1 MTIAAQ
7 PSATPDHPTFYPPD
21 FSPQNPDP
29 LKALQVFPYRQTF
42 YPLGFPLEL
51 ETTSPDVLAA
61 ANQSWGDQSLITPA
75 HAVAATPALKLR
87 LGVTPSLSAPCAPCP
102 PSTVLSAHGHLLS
115 IVADQENSAVCD
127 LSAGQAFAWVTQ
139 SALANPAY
147 LRYHFLEAIALC
159 LLSATHVT
167 PLHGACVS
175 LNGKGILLCG
185 HSGAGKSTLAYACAR
200 AGWTFTS
207 DDASYLLWNH
217 PRPTVRGNAHQ
228 LRFRPSA
235 RTLFPEIAGHP
246 LTPRTQGKPS
256 IEIPTRTFPHLIL
269 APESPIHAI
278 VFLHRQP
285 DAEASLSLL
294 PYEHVAP
301 YLEDTLFPLESVR
314 RNQTP
319 ALRSLFSIPACR
331 LNYDQ
336 LAPAIACLETLTQ
349 HPIRSPA
356 NYKS

>member
-1 MTIAAQ
+1 MTTAAH
-7 PSATPDHPTFYPPD
+7 PSATPQEPD

-51 ETTSPDVLAA
+51 ETTCQEVLDA
-61 ANQSWGDQSLITPA
+61 ANQSWGEQSPITPSHLVSTA
-75 HAVAATPALKLR
+75 PPLKLR
-87 LGVTPSLSAPCAPCP
+87 LGVTPSLSAPCP
-102 PSTVLSAHGHLLS
+102 PTTVLRAHGHLLS

-127 LSAGQAFAWVTQ
+127 LTDGQAFAWVNQ

-167 PLHGACVS
+167 PLHGACIS
-175 LNGKGILLCG
+175 LRGRGILLCG
-185 HSGAGKSTLAYACAR
+185 QSGAGKSSLAYACAR
-200 AGWTFTS
+200 AAWTFTS

-217 PRPTVRGNAHQ
+217 PHPTVRGNAHQ
-228 LRFRPSA
+228 FRFRPSA
-235 RTLFPEIAGHP
+235 RTLFPEIAGHS

-256 IEIPTRTFPHLIL
+256 IEIPARTFPELIL

-278 VFLHRQP
+278 VFLHRRP
-285 DAEASLSLL
+285 KSEARLSLL

-314 RNQTP
+314 RKQTP
-319 ALRSLFSIPACR
+319 ALQGLFRIPAYR
-331 LNYDQ
+331 LSYDEF
-336 LAPAIACLETLTQ
+336 APAIACLETLTL
-349 HPIRSPA
+349 HPPS
-356 NYKS
+356 